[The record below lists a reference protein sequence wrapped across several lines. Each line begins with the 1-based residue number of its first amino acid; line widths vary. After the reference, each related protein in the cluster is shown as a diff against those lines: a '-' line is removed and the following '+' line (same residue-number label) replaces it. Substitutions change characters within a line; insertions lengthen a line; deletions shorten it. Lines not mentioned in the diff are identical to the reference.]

1 MDSNG
6 ANAHRIVNAAEGL
19 EPSLVGTLLYPVVW
33 SPTGKR
39 IAYIQREYIAGPG
52 GGSVRSL
59 WTRDSTGGDPQQV
72 MTGTGVGHALYWAAD
87 GRLIYSFHED
97 AKPNAAADS
106 LWAIKVDPN
115 TGKPTGSPQ
124 RLSKGLG
131 SIAGLT
137 VSADGKRAA
146 FLRNNMED
154 QVFIA
159 EFDKN
164 TRRLGAPYR
173 LTLDENGN
181 LPTAWTP
188 DSKSVLFAS
197 NRNGTWKIFKQP
209 IDQATA
215 ELIVEGR
222 NVILPRLN
230 ADRSEVLY
238 MDGLLPENP
247 SAPVSIMRKNL
258 AGGAPQDVLRQTA
271 IYNIQCSSNP
281 FEVVS
286 I

>member
-1 MDSNG
+1 MLLRVWNHLLSGLCYILSFGRPPASELLIFRGNILLG
-6 ANAHRIVNAAEGL
+6 LAVAAFV
-19 EPSLVGTLLYPVVW
+19 PS
-33 SPTGKR
+33 
-39 IAYIQREYIAGPG
+39 GP
-52 GGSVRSL
+52 
-59 WTRDSTGGDPQQV
+59 RDSTGGDPQQV

-137 VSADGKRAA
+137 VSADGKRAG

-215 ELIVEGR
+215 ELI
-222 NVILPRLN
+222 
-230 ADRSEVLY
+230 
-238 MDGLLPENP
+238 
-247 SAPVSIMRKNL
+247 
-258 AGGAPQDVLRQTA
+258 
-271 IYNIQCSSNP
+271 
-281 FEVVS
+281 
-286 I
+286 